1 MCGARS
7 RNRRSIRVVHKSAG
21 STTWESAE
29 IKLSIGIFRLPGN
42 EFLFRTSPARC
53 AGRIYYTGRG
63 AASAAGTSRDFHF
76 TLGLQLA
83 FQTKRPSLDNVLVWF
98 CSAVLPAVP
107 EGRGKRIQLEFPCA
121 MNLRAQ
127 TPGNRELGGPCRGH
141 AKTRLRARHRGSLL
155 ANHAGQER
163 GTE

>member
-83 FQTKRPSLDNVLVWF
+83 FLDQTASRDNVLVWF
-98 CSAVLPAVP
+98 CSAVLP
-107 EGRGKRIQLEFPCA
+107 GRARESNFKSDSLRNEFA
-121 MNLRAQ
+121 SADE
-127 TPGNRELGGPCRGH
+127 GNRELG
-141 AKTRLRARHRGSLL
+141 
-155 ANHAGQER
+155 
-163 GTE
+163 